1 VHLKI
6 HVVVAALAATIA
18 FAPLGGF
25 AQQSGSTYKIGM
37 TVPQTGPLAGNSEQ
51 FITAAQIGIDDVNRA
66 GGVKGRKLQLVI
78 EDSQGTP
85 QAGIA
90 AMRKLVQVDGVAAI
104 ISFYTNIVTAQIPL
118 GDELKI
124 PTMSPVE
131 TPNLVSKGVYSFAHS
146 PTLALSGPLLER
158 YWKAAGYKKI
168 FAILG
173 DNGFGRSIAPL
184 VKPYITAA
192 GAESNEAFINL
203 AETDFRGVLARVKEY
218 NPNAIYISAQ
228 GSAAETAAIKQLREL
243 GVTVPIFNGS
253 NFYESKQYH
262 EAIGPYSEGMF
273 FVGFALDKNVS
284 KKFVDTYRAKMNADP
299 GAQQGELYDMIKIL
313 AFAIDRGGYTG
324 EGIRNQ
330 IAALKGEVPSLMGG
344 TITMGT
350 DHYSQTAGIGL
361 WQVQKGREVKV
372 TTPGAK

>member
-1 VHLKI
+1 MKI
-6 HVVVAALAATIA
+6 RFAVAALAATLA
-18 FAPLGGF
+18 LAPLGGF
-25 AQQSGSTYKIGM
+25 AQQPGATYKIGM
-37 TVPQTGPLAGNSEQ
+37 TIPLTGPLAGNSEQ
-51 FITAAQIGIDDVNRA
+51 FVQSAQFAIDDVNRA
-66 GGVKGRKLQLVI
+66 GGVKGRKLQLVT
-78 EDSQGTP
+78 EDSQGNP

-90 AMRKLVQVDGVAAI
+90 AMRKLVQVDGVQAI

-124 PTMSPVE
+124 PTLSPVE
-131 TPNLVSKGVYSFAHS
+131 TPNLVSRGVYSFAHS

-173 DNGFGRSIAPL
+173 DNGFGHLIAPL
-184 VKPYITAA
+184 VKPYVTSA
-192 GAESNEAFINL
+192 GAEYNEAFINL

-218 NPNAIYISAQ
+218 APSAIYISAQ
-228 GSAAETAAIKQLREL
+228 GSSAETAAIKQLREL

-253 NFYESKQYH
+253 NFFESKQYH

-273 FVGFALDKNVS
+273 FVGFGLDKNAS
-284 KKFVDTYRAKMNADP
+284 KKFAEAYKAKMGNEP
-299 GAQQGELYDMIKIL
+299 NYQQGELYDMIKIL
-313 AFAIDRGGYTG
+313 AYAIDKGGYTG

-344 TITMGT
+344 GITMGA
-350 DHYSQTAGIGL
+350 DHYSQGAGISL

-372 TTPGAK
+372 TVPGGK